1 MCCHLAWQDAAV
13 MNSVDLHAMKKERVA
28 GMLAD
33 DDTVYLKNAAKLPWP
48 KHLQLCM
55 SSWYSCAWDM
65 QVQSENTPKQHC
77 SCLECRQN
85 SQNCFHLQFFCYS
98 SSLVQNLRVLFD
110 HNIWVQPPLYPG
122 AMMGRGIGDE
132 VSAWGHV
139 QAARLPKGCCAGGRM
154 DPAAWDR
161 CAQPAVGPSCH
172 CTSHLHG
179 TWQLVM
185 LNPGLNP
192 GKLLAPDLPTVAW
205 TLQDKPMNSRPSTG
219 AKRSCNL

>member
-1 MCCHLAWQDAAV
+1 MVMQNTGVPWVTFLQSSRTTTGEGCKSHVLTRKYRDTELKSGQNSPLSGMKGVHSMCCHLAWQDAAV

-139 QAARLPKGCCAGGRM
+139 QAARLPKGCCAGG
-154 DPAAWDR
+154 
-161 CAQPAVGPSCH
+161 
-172 CTSHLHG
+172 
-179 TWQLVM
+179 
-185 LNPGLNP
+185 
-192 GKLLAPDLPTVAW
+192 
-205 TLQDKPMNSRPSTG
+205 
-219 AKRSCNL
+219 